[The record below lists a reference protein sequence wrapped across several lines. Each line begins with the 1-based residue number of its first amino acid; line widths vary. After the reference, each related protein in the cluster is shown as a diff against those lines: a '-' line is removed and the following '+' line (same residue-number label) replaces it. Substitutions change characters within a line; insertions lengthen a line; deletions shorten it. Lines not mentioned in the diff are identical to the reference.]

1 VHHTYLLLGLTAIF
15 DLPSTYPYSPEI
27 FMYTTP
33 EQFIS
38 ATKSGLEAQFAA
50 ITAFNKKAFD
60 GLEQFVSLNVNA
72 AKATF
77 EEGTATAQQLINA
90 KDAQEFINLT
100 SAQAKPNA
108 DKALAYSRHLA
119 SIATATQQ
127 EFTKAVESHI
137 AETNAKVVSLID
149 EVTKNAPAG
158 SEQAVTALK
167 TVVGNISAGY
177 EQLTKS
183 TKQAVQTLEENLA
196 NATKQFTQAADKVVV
211 KKK

>member
-1 VHHTYLLLGLTAIF
+1 
-15 DLPSTYPYSPEI
+15 
-27 FMYTTP
+27 MYTTP
-33 EQFIS
+33 EQFIA
-38 ATKSGLEAQFAA
+38 ATKTNLEAQFAA
-50 ITAFNKKAFD
+50 ITALNQKAFE

-77 EEGTATAQQLINA
+77 EEGTAATQQLLNA
-90 KDAQEFINLT
+90 KDAQELIALA

-108 DKALAYSRHLA
+108 EKALAYGRHLA
-119 SIATATQQ
+119 TITSATQQ

-167 TVVGNISAGY
+167 SVVGNINAGY
-177 EQLTKS
+177 EQMSKT
-183 TKQAVQTLEENLA
+183 TKQAVATLEDNLA
-196 NATKQFTQAADKVVV
+196 NATKQFTQAAEKATTTA